1 MRKYF
6 KHLGMIILIKVA
18 VVTLMSNYL
27 FPKNLRI
34 KPNASLVQHQF
45 LD

>member
-6 KHLGMIILIKVA
+6 KHLGVIILIKVA
-18 VVTLMSNYL
+18 VVTLMSNYM
-27 FPKNLRI
+27 FPKKLRI
-34 KPNASLVQHQF
+34 QPNASLVQHQL

>member
-1 MRKYF
+1 MSKYF
-6 KHLGMIILIKVA
+6 KHLGVIILIKVA
-18 VVTLMSNYL
+18 IVTLMSNYM

-34 KPNASLVQHQF
+34 KPNASLVQHQL